1 MHNIKLLKEKKDLL
15 IEIKLLFGL
24 NEDPRDLLNK
34 LFDTTT
40 NEPNEVEKLQYAL
53 GVFILNDQFLKK
65 YPPKRSYRV
74 KFLKSIIKIF
84 EANNWELGED
94 IFSIYISLINESE
107 KQEEKHF
114 LVFFSKVQYLSNRF
128 NFIMSNNCIRIRF

>member
-1 MHNIKLLKEKKDLL
+1 MHNIKLPKEKQDL
-15 IEIKLLFGL
+15 ITEIKLLFGL
-24 NEDPRDLLNK
+24 NEDPKDLLNK

-40 NEPNEVEKLQYAL
+40 NEPNEVEELQSAL
-53 GVFILNDQFLKK
+53 GDFILNDQFLKK

-84 EANNWELGED
+84 EANKWELIED

-114 LVFFSKVQYLSNRF
+114 LVFFSKVQYLSYCF
-128 NFIMSNNCIRIRF
+128 NFIMSINCIRFY

>member
-1 MHNIKLLKEKKDLL
+1 MHNIKLPKEKQDLL
-15 IEIKLLFGL
+15 TEIKLLFGL
-24 NEDPRDLLNK
+24 NEDPRDLLKK

-40 NEPNEVEKLQYAL
+40 NEPNEVEELQSAL
-53 GVFILNDQFLKK
+53 GDFILNDQFLKK
-65 YPPKRSYRV
+65 YPPKRSYQV

-84 EANNWELGED
+84 EVNNWELDED

-114 LVFFSKVQYLSNRF
+114 LVFFSKVQYLSSCF
-128 NFIMSNNCIRIRF
+128 NFIMSNNYIRF

>member
-1 MHNIKLLKEKKDLL
+1 MHNIKLPKEKQDLL

-34 LFDTTT
+34 FFDTTT
-40 NEPNEVEKLQYAL
+40 DEPNELEELQSAL
-53 GVFILNDQFLKK
+53 GDFILNDQFLKK

-84 EANNWELGED
+84 EANNWELDED
-94 IFSIYISLINESE
+94 IFSIYISLISESE
-107 KQEEKHF
+107 KQDEKHF
-114 LVFFSKVQYLSNRF
+114 LVFFSKVQYLSNCF
-128 NFIMSNNCIRIRF
+128 NFIMSINCILF